1 SAARD
6 NEKMKSHLKNLLN
19 TDLAQEN
26 KKLKYENKV
35 AYDDLSK
42 FMAENRAL
50 EKENREL
57 SWQISDL
64 KDHISDLKQDV
75 RLIYQS
81 AKELLREGTGSL
93 NALKY
98 VFKRVVDKVKDK
110 TAQVEH
116 KHDIGAEVNEFEKV
130 HKQEMRKERNGGM
143 AR

>member
-1 SAARD
+1 AARD

-42 FMAENRAL
+42 FMANIRAL

-81 AKELLREGTGSL
+81 AKEFLRERTESIKDFKKV
-93 NALKY
+93 LKGI
-98 VFKRVVDKVKDK
+98 VDKVKDK
-110 TAQVEH
+110 TTLLEQ
-116 KHDIGAEVNEFEKV
+116 KHHLFSKVNEFEKV
-130 HKQEMRKERNGGM
+130 HKQELRK
-143 AR
+143 